1 MPLQSLPFRV
11 CYCDSADER
20 APARNLER
28 VDSGGAAGDGS
39 LGWRSKA
46 APRCPIEIGLQFDGR
61 VKVSSVTLTAHQHLI
76 PTSVELLVG
85 AVVQRA
91 SASSSQTSHTQA
103 DYVSATFQRLGFTRL
118 DSNERSDF
126 RAREVKTV
134 HVNEATGHFLKL
146 IVNAAHV
153 NPRNPHEQCALVSL
167 RVEGS
172 QELSAGVSAPGVVPS
187 MMIPTDVT
195 AFTHDAG
202 LDMHFMA
209 LGLDPSKAVD
219 IVPLMPFVLPG
230 DDDGSVPEAPS
241 AVVEA
246 EAPEEQQR
254 KPDPNSELDET
265 GALKVQLPKRAHKA
279 FFENAM
285 RSLAEEKVEAVMSEE
300 YDRANAVK
308 AGLVEVTALG
318 TEVERAE
325 EAKDGCVL
333 GEDYD
338 GAVQL
343 KTQIVQ
349 LVTHAHSV
357 IEQLRATKGQP
368 VQYAPEFQ
376 APAAVV
382 VPARSPEREL
392 PSRSTPQQQQPAAAA
407 ATSQKVA
414 EPLAEGARDENARLI
429 ELFGL
434 YAVQCLLSS
443 ERTLRAQGLNQVAQ
457 TLADQRLPRLE
468 PAVLHEAA
476 VQSAIPTIRAE
487 TDDEVFDAAV
497 EVLKLSTA
505 AHAVQIPSSALQEIV
520 EPVLAVL
527 LDRACDGE
535 RSRTSER
542 SSIAAQHA
550 CLALATGGAEHPD
563 GNFMAEALGAK
574 VTQAATDAGKGAEA
588 VAMVPR
594 LQLLRDLMPNLHGRP
609 GGVGGAGGTLNTV
622 SLGLESDEATVRS
635 AAVETAAS
643 AYKRLGRARVE
654 SALLEGEKLKPALRQ
669 VLEMTF
675 RGIDQQGVDNRA

>member
-1 MPLQSLPFRV
+1 MPLQALPFRV

-28 VDSGGAAGDGS
+28 ADGGGSEDVS
-39 LGWRSKA
+39 LGWRSKT

-61 VKVSSVTLTAHQHLI
+61 VRVSSVTLTAHQHLI

-91 SASSSQTSHTQA
+91 SASSSHTAHTQA

-118 DSNERSDF
+118 DSNERSDY

-146 IVNAAHV
+146 IINAAHV
-153 NPRNPHEQCALVSL
+153 NPRNPHQQCALVSL

-172 QELSAGVSAPGVVPS
+172 QELTAGVSAPGVAPS
-187 MMIPTDVT
+187 MMLPTDVT

-209 LGLDPSKAVD
+209 VGLDPSKAVD
-219 IVPLMPFVLPG
+219 IVPLMPFVMPG

-246 EAPEEQQR
+246 DAPEEQEQL
-254 KPDPNSELDET
+254 KPDPELDET
-265 GALKVQLPKRAHKA
+265 GALKITLPTRAHAA

-285 RSLAEEKVEAVMSEE
+285 RSLAEEKVEAVMAEE

-325 EAKDGCVL
+325 VAKDGCVL

-343 KTQIVQ
+343 KNQIVQ
-349 LVTHAHSV
+349 LVGRAHSV

-368 VQYAPEFQ
+368 VQHAPEFQ
-376 APAAVV
+376 APPAVV
-382 VPARSPEREL
+382 IPARSPEREL
-392 PSRSTPQQQQPAAAA
+392 PSRSTQQQQHQPAAAA
-407 ATSQKVA
+407 SASQKVA
-414 EPLAEGARDENARLI
+414 EPLAEGVRDENARLI

-434 YAVQCLLSS
+434 YTVQCLLSS
-443 ERTLRAQGLNQVAQ
+443 ERVLRAQGLNRVAQ

-468 PAVLHEAA
+468 PAVLHEG
-476 VQSAIPTIRAE
+476 
-487 TDDEVFDAAV
+487 
-497 EVLKLSTA
+497 KSTR
-505 AHAVQIPSSALQEIV
+505 HMYIHSSA
-520 EPVLAVL
+520 
-527 LDRACDGE
+527 
-535 RSRTSER
+535 
-542 SSIAAQHA
+542 
-550 CLALATGGAEHPD
+550 
-563 GNFMAEALGAK
+563 
-574 VTQAATDAGKGAEA
+574 
-588 VAMVPR
+588 
-594 LQLLRDLMPNLHGRP
+594 
-609 GGVGGAGGTLNTV
+609 
-622 SLGLESDEATVRS
+622 
-635 AAVETAAS
+635 
-643 AYKRLGRARVE
+643 
-654 SALLEGEKLKPALRQ
+654 
-669 VLEMTF
+669 
-675 RGIDQQGVDNRA
+675 